1 MCKMS
6 FKNNISVVA
15 KRSLKNRNRLDF
27 FLIVPGRGY
36 EYAFTKKY
44 KRICY
49 NAYKSPVMLNKA
61 LHDRRPSVALMD
73 LKKYFNYMMPYLV
86 EYLGLEDFVLKET
99 KNRYRMAA

>member
-6 FKNNISVVA
+6 FKNNINVVA

-27 FLIVPGRGY
+27 YLIVPGRGY

-86 EYLGLEDFVLKET
+86 EYLGLENFVI
-99 KNRYRMAA
+99 KNDVKKYSWAA

>member
-1 MCKMS
+1 MS

-27 FLIVPGRGY
+27 YLIVPGRGY

>member
-1 MCKMS
+1 M
-6 FKNNISVVA
+6 
-15 KRSLKNRNRLDF
+15 KNRNRLDF
-27 FLIVPGRGY
+27 YLIVPGRGY

>member
-27 FLIVPGRGY
+27 YLIVPGRGY